1 MKIIDLKNTNQ
12 EQVIS
17 RAVKILS
24 KGGLIIYPTET
35 CYGLGVDAANSQ
47 AVDKLLEYKGN
58 RARKAISVAVSDKN
72 MAENYAEINSTANNF
87 YSKFLPGPVT
97 VVSKSKNRLAPAIQ
111 AGQSTLGIRIPDH
124 QLILKIVKNLGRP
137 VTSTSANTSGKKP
150 PYSLA
155 DWQKYTSDKKQAMI
169 DLFLNAGQLKPAPP
183 STVVDTTLQ
192 EPKIIRQGSI
202 DISSQSHQV
211 FTSSSE
217 EQTQQ
222 IAQQIFQ
229 KASHLENKPLIFA
242 LQGEL
247 GAGKTQFAKGIGQ
260 ALGIKTNIN
269 SPTYSLV
276 KEYTL
281 KSGMLYHID
290 TWRLEKAN
298 DLWDLGFK
306 NMLKPENVIVI
317 EWLQKVKPILDVL
330 KDVNIIWVDIKSLS
344 ATQRQIRYQN
354 SHPGGGNHT
363 SKV

>member
-1 MKIIDLKNTNQ
+1 MKIIDLKNTSQ

-17 RAVKILS
+17 WAVEILS

-35 CYGLGVDAANSQ
+35 CYGLGADAVNSQ

-58 RARKAISVAVSDKN
+58 RAGKAISVAVTDKS
-72 MAENYAEINSTANNF
+72 MAENYVEINSTANNL
-87 YSKFLPGPVT
+87 YNKFLPGPVT
-97 VVSKSKNRLAPAIQ
+97 VVSQSKNRLAPAIQ
-111 AGQSTLGIRIPDH
+111 AGQPNLGIRIPDH
-124 QLILKIVKNLGRP
+124 QLILEIVKCLGRP

-155 DWQKYTSDKKQAMI
+155 DWQKYTSKKKQAMI
-169 DLFLNAGQLKPAPP
+169 DLFLDAGQLKPAPP

-192 EPKIIRQGSI
+192 EPKVIRQGSI
-202 DISSQSHQV
+202 DISSQQDKI

-229 KASHLENKPLIFA
+229 KASHLKDKPLIFA

-260 ALGIKTNIN
+260 ALGIKANIN

-317 EWLQKVKPILDVL
+317 EWLQKVKPILDDL
-330 KDVNIIWVDIKSLS
+330 KNVNIVWVDIQPVSVDK
-344 ATQRQIRYQN
+344 RQIKYQL
-354 SHPGGGNHT
+354 NHT